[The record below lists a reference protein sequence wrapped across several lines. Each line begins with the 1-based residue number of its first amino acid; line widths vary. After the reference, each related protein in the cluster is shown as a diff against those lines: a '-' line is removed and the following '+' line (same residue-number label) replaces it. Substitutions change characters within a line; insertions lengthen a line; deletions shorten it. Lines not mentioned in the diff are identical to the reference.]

1 MDGLDT
7 SNHEG
12 TNFLG
17 YYFIWQTLWTVK
29 GKSVKNYH
37 KFWVLIKSDFMT
49 PFLNEGKFTKYTYGS
64 K

>member
-37 KFWVLIKSDFMT
+37 KF
-49 PFLNEGKFTKYTYGS
+49 
-64 K
+64 